1 MYQRHRQVL
10 PDFDRNEPLYLRY
23 GREDFVE
30 GQLAPA
36 AIRFPRTLVRGN
48 LSEPEDALFA
58 EDGKFNGL
66 GVVAFEVSDIPPVI
80 VQEQAR
86 PMRLSCAT
94 FLWLTTIRTARF
106 GLTTL
111 LRQATIGSRAGPS
124 SSNSEFTYANESRRR
139 VSESKPSGIG
149 LPDRLDGN

>member
-36 AIRFPRTLVRGN
+36 AIRFPRTSVNRGN

-80 VQEQAR
+80 VQEQ
-86 PMRLSCAT
+86 
-94 FLWLTTIRTARF
+94 
-106 GLTTL
+106 
-111 LRQATIGSRAGPS
+111 GP
-124 SSNSEFTYANESRRR
+124 TYAFFMRHVPLADNYSHSEVWSDHTTQTGDYREPSRTVKLKFRIHLCQRITQESIRIEAVRNR
-139 VSESKPSGIG
+139 ATT
-149 LPDRLDGN
+149 